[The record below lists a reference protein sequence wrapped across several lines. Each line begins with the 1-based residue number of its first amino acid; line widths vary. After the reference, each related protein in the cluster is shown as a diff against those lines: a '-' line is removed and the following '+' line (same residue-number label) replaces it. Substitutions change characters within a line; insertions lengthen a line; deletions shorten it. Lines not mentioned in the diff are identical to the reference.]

1 MAEKVLAFLTKAT
14 DDWEQSEASRS
25 ALGAMLRGHT
35 PSVFVLDADIN
46 IDYGDVKENFEW
58 VVDNGGIV
66 ASNNKNNESKAEQI
80 TYMSVEDMAKKILEA
95 DFVLPF

>member
-1 MAEKVLAFLTKAT
+1 MAEKALAFLTKAT

-46 IDYGDVKENFEW
+46 IGYGDVKENFEW

-66 ASNNKNNESKAEQI
+66 ASNNKDNESKAEQI
-80 TYMSVEDMAKKILEA
+80 TYMSIEDMAKKILEA

>member
-1 MAEKVLAFLTKAT
+1 MAERKLAFLTKAT

-25 ALGAMLRGHT
+25 ALGAMLRGHE

-46 IDYGDVKENFEW
+46 IDYGDVAENFEW

-66 ASNNKNNESKAEQI
+66 ASNNESNEPKAEQI
-80 TYMSVEDMAKKILEA
+80 SRMSIEDMAKKILEA
-95 DFVLPF
+95 DFIIPF

>member
-58 VVDNGGIV
+58 VVDNGGMV

-80 TYMSVEDMAKKILEA
+80 TYMSIEDMAKKILEA